1 MGGLTN
7 KKEVNMFDNAQIDI
21 IVARL
26 VHLAEVHEAKGM
38 YLDAARYY
46 DAAADAL
53 EV

>member
-1 MGGLTN
+1 
-7 KKEVNMFDNAQIDI
+7 MFDNAQIDI